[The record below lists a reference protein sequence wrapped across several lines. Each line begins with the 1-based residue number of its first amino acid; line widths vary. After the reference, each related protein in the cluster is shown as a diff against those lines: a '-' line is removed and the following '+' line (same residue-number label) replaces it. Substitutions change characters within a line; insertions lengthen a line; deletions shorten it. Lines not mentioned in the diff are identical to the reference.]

1 MEITETYDYQ
11 EYTKIQI
18 FSLNKKQRIIT
29 KINHW
34 YSISS
39 NFIFEVF
46 FDRSDVVFLS
56 FSHNQ

>member
-18 FSLNKKQRIIT
+18 FSLNKKQRTIT